1 MKTTDIDELRVSLE
15 KRGVKYFIGAFV
27 DGLGVP
33 KSKIVP
39 IGSLASAAKGS
50 ELYTVGALEAM
61 GELGPN
67 EDECAGIPDLARTV
81 VLPWDGRYALA
92 PTDLLFK
99 SKPYER
105 CSRQVLKRQVA
116 AAADDGFICNMGIE
130 PEVYV
135 LKKSVD
141 GWQPYIAEDVANI
154 PTRGYDVDTTMLADK
169 FLEPMVEYID
179 ALGWGTYSFD
189 HEGGQGQYEFDF
201 GYTDVLSMADRM
213 VLFRL
218 MSKHVARSLG
228 CIATY
233 MPKPWS
239 EAFGSG
245 AHINMSLARQ
255 GINVFKEDAG
265 RAGAAD
271 RGAGGAGRGY
281 SSLAGQFTAGVL
293 KHIHAITLVAC
304 PTVNSY
310 KRLTP
315 RGKMNEMSWAPVYA
329 AYGHNNRTLAARL
342 PMNRHCLEVR
352 HVDSATNFYL
362 SSAMI
367 LAAGLAGIREKLA
380 AGTPCELNTYAYTED
395 QLAQM
400 GIRRLPRTLGEAI
413 AAFREDTFAKEVM
426 GAEFHDAY
434 VKYKEAE
441 WQDYCLTVG
450 DWEAKRYMQLW

>member
-1 MKTTDIDELRVSLE
+1 MSNAVELQKTLASD
-15 KRGVKYFIGAFV
+15 GVKYFIGAYV

-39 IGSLASAAKGS
+39 IGALPAAARGS

-67 EDECAGIPDLARTV
+67 EDECVGIPDLDRTV
-81 VLPWDGRYALA
+81 VLPWDKRYALA
-92 PTDLLFK
+92 PADLMLRNE
-99 SKPYER
+99 PYTH
-105 CSRQVLKRQVA
+105 CSRRVLKRQVEA
-116 AAADDGFICNMGIE
+116 AATMGYVANMGVE

-135 LKKSVD
+135 LKHTEA
-141 GWQPYIAEDVANI
+141 GWKPYIDEDLWNA
-154 PTRGYDVDTTMLADK
+154 PTRGYDVDTSMLADR
-169 FLEPMVEYID
+169 FLGPMVEYID

-201 GYTDVLSMADRM
+201 GYTDILSMADRM

-228 CIATY
+228 CIASY

-245 AHINMSLARQ
+245 AHINMSLANAS
-255 GINVFKEDAG
+255 GSNVFAAREPGSKES
-265 RAGAAD
+265 
-271 RGAGGAGRGY
+271 GRGY
-281 SSLAGQFTAGVL
+281 AKVAYQFTAGVL
-293 KHIHAITLVAC
+293 RHIHAITLVAC

-342 PMNRHCLEVR
+342 PMNRRCLEIR

-367 LAAGLAGIREKLA
+367 LAAGLAGIAEELPA
-380 AGTPCELNTYAYTED
+380 QEPCEINTYDFSEE
-395 QLAQM
+395 QLAER
-400 GIRRLPRTLGEAI
+400 GIHRLPKTLGEAI
-413 AAFREDTFAKEVM
+413 ESFATDDFARDVM
-426 GAEFHDAY
+426 GAAFHESY
-434 VKYKEAE
+434 VRYKTRE
-441 WQDYCLTVG
+441 WEDYCLTVG
-450 DWEAKRYMQLW
+450 EWEQRRYMHLW

>member
-1 MKTTDIDELRVSLE
+1 LKTADIEALQASLT
-15 KRGVKYFIGAFV
+15 KQGVKYFIGAFV

-67 EDECAGIPDLARTV
+67 EDECAGIPDLSRTV
-81 VLPWDGRYALA
+81 VLPWDDRYALA

-99 SKPYER
+99 GKPYER
-105 CSRQVLKRQVA
+105 CSRQVLKKQVA
-116 AAADDGFICNMGIE
+116 AAKSDGFVCNMGIE

-135 LKKSVD
+135 LKSGPE
-141 GWQPYIAEDVANI
+141 GWRPYIDEDVANL
-154 PTRGYDVDTTMLADK
+154 PTRGYDVDTTLLADK

-245 AHINMSLARQ
+245 AHINMSLARD
-255 GINVFKEDAG
+255 GDNAFKAKEGSAS
-265 RAGAAD
+265 AEA
-271 RGAGGAGRGY
+271 RGY
-281 SSLAGQFTAGVL
+281 SALAGQFTAGVL

-362 SSAMI
+362 SAAMI
-367 LAAGLAGIREKLA
+367 LAAGLAGIREKLPVGA
-380 AGTPCELNTYAYTED
+380 ACELNTYAYTEH
-395 QLAQM
+395 QLAEM
-400 GIRRLPRTLGEAI
+400 GIHRLPRTLGEAI
-413 AAFREDTFAKEVM
+413 AAFREDAFAKEVM
-426 GAEFHDAY
+426 GPDFHDAY